1 MKEQILKWSSV
12 YFSSMFKFVGGPLL
26 GSSMDLTLLE
36 TWFFTSMGMMTTVLV
51 ISYFHAPIY
60 RVFYR
65 YRKRK
70 SRKVFSS
77 RNRMFVS
84 IWRKWGSFGVA
95 FLTPVLFSPIV
106 GTLLMVSLGEKK
118 NRLISYM
125 AFSAFFWGGIISHFI
140 DLLVEFLMQTV

>member
-1 MKEQILKWSSV
+1 
-12 YFSSMFKFVGGPLL
+12 
-26 GSSMDLTLLE
+26 
-36 TWFFTSMGMMTTVLV
+36 
-51 ISYFHAPIY
+51 
-60 RVFYR
+60 
-65 YRKRK
+65 
-70 SRKVFSS
+70 
-77 RNRMFVS
+77 MFVS

-140 DLLVEFLMQTV
+140 DLLVEFLMQSV